1 MRKGSL
7 NALTLALTVFCCV
20 SGGPYGLEETI
31 QNAGPGLGILLILIV
46 PIVWAL
52 PDALMTAE
60 LASAIP
66 EEGGY
71 VVWVRRA
78 MGPFWG
84 FINAWWT
91 WMYALID
98 ATIYP

>member
-1 MRKGSL
+1 M
-7 NALTLALTVFCCV
+7 
-20 SGGPYGLEETI
+20 
-31 QNAGPGLGILLILIV
+31 

-91 WMYALID
+91 WMYALVD
-98 ATIYP
+98 ATIYPVLSPGTSLGCLRR